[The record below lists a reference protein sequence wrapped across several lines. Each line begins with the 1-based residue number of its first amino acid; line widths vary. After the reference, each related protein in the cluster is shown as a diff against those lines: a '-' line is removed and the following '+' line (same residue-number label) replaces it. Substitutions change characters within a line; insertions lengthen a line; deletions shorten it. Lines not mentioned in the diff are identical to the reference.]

1 METHVVKVDN
11 PKELNLIF
19 GMTHFI
25 KSVEDIY
32 EIMVCAVPNIKFGM
46 AFCEASQDRLIRTTG
61 TDDGLVKLAADNM
74 LKIKCGHTFL
84 IFLGNVF
91 PINVLN

>member
-1 METHVVKVDN
+1 METHVVKIDN

-32 EIMVCAVPNIKFGM
+32 EIMVGAVPGIKFGM
-46 AFCEASQDRLIRTTG
+46 AFCEASQERLIRTTG
-61 TDDGLVKLAADNM
+61 TDDDLIKLAADNM
-74 LKIKCGHTFL
+74 LRVKCG
-84 IFLGNVF
+84 
-91 PINVLN
+91 